1 MTTHSQRIPRV
12 TRQRIAVL
20 SQLREPGLTMA
31 DLADRVGVTRANAH
45 HQLKQAAADGLAAT
59 DGGPGGWRLT
69 ARGAA
74 LLAALEGLPE

>member
-1 MTTHSQRIPRV
+1 MTIKNQRVPRITRSRHSIL
-12 TRQRIAVL
+12 VL
-20 SQLREPGLTMA
+20 LREPGMTMA
-31 DLADRVGVTRANAH
+31 DLADRVGKTRANCH
-45 HQLKQAAADGLAAT
+45 HQLQQAAADGLAAT